1 VGYPDRDGWGIEF
14 GRCVVGVDLLQDTF
28 EMLQQVGPID
38 KLTQQDIA
46 RRSSSKAQEDA
57 MLGV

>member
-1 VGYPDRDGWGIEF
+1 MVWGIEF
-14 GRCVVGVDLLQDTF
+14 GGCVLGVDLLQDPF

-38 KLTQQDIA
+38 KLTLQDIA
-46 RRSSSKAQEDA
+46 RRSLSKAQENA